1 MKGRTPLSVQHVIR
15 AADISARIAVA
26 AGIFLMSVGAAALP
40 PTSADSSL
48 VILIQIEDQAIT
60 PVTEGFIARVVEEA
74 ESDGAS
80 CVVIEL
86 DTPGGLM
93 ESTRKIVKRI
103 IASEVPI
110 AVYVYPPGARA
121 ASAGVFITLSA
132 HVAAMAKGTHI
143 GAAHP
148 VQLGGLPGGEA
159 ERPASDTTAARDAAV
174 MEQKILNDAVAWV
187 RSLADLRGRN
197 ADWAERAVRES
208 VSISDDEA
216 LELNVID
223 VVASDLEEL
232 LERIHGRAIGL
243 PTGPDT
249 LLTHNAVIRQVEMWW
264 GEKLLGVISNPN
276 IAFLLIIFGFYG
288 ILFELYSPGWGV
300 GGTVGIICLLS
311 GFFALAILP
320 VNYTG
325 LALIILALAMFVAE
339 VFVTSFGALTFG
351 GVICLILGGVML
363 IDSPLEIMR
372 ISLAVL
378 IPVSLATAAITFF
391 LLGKV
396 VAAHRQRVLTGIEG
410 MVGLVAEADA
420 NFLPSGGRYAGFVR
434 VHGELWKAFSDRPVD
449 EDQSVWVSSVEG
461 LTLKVSR
468 ERPLQSPN

>member
-1 MKGRTPLSVQHVIR
+1 MIR
-15 AADISARIAVA
+15 AAAIPRHIAIAV
-26 AGIFLMSVGAAALP
+26 GIMMMSVGAFAMSAP
-40 PTSADSSL
+40 VADSSR
-48 VILIQIEDQAIT
+48 VVVIQIEDQAIT
-60 PVTEGFIARVVEEA
+60 PVTEGFIDRIIREA
-74 ESDGAS
+74 EEEKAD
-80 CVVIEL
+80 CLVIEL

-103 IASEVPI
+103 IASEVP
-110 AVYVYPPGARA
+110 VVLYVYPAGARA
-121 ASAGVFITLSA
+121 ASAGVFISLSA
-132 HVAAMAKGTHI
+132 HVAAMAPGTHI

-148 VQLGGLPGGEA
+148 VQLGGLPGGPA
-159 ERPASDTTAARDAAV
+159 ETPDTTAARDSAV
-174 MEQKILNDAVAWV
+174 MEEKILNDTIAWV
-187 RSLADLRGRN
+187 RSLAALRGRN
-197 ADWAERAVRES
+197 ADWAERAVRHSES
-208 VSISDDEA
+208 IPEDEA
-216 LELNVID
+216 SRLNVID
-223 VVASDLEEL
+223 VVASDVGEL
-232 LERIHGRAIGL
+232 LEAIDGRVVDL

-249 LLTHNAVIRQVEMWW
+249 LVTSNAVIRQAEMWW

-288 ILFELYSPGWGV
+288 ILFELYTPGWGV

-363 IDSPLEIMR
+363 IDSPLQIMR

-396 VAAHRQRVLTGIEG
+396 VAAHRKRVLTGIEG
-410 MVGLVAEADA
+410 MVGLAALADVD
-420 NFLPSGGRYAGFVR
+420 FVPREGKYAGFVR
-434 VHGELWKAFSDRPVD
+434 VHGELWKALSERPV
-449 EDQSVWVSSVEG
+449 EAEQSVWVAAVDG
-461 LTLKVSR
+461 LTLKVTRDRPSR
-468 ERPLQSPN
+468 PPP

>member
-1 MKGRTPLSVQHVIR
+1 M
-15 AADISARIAVA
+15 AVA
-26 AGIFLMSVGAAALP
+26 VGILVMSVGASALSAP
-40 PTSADSSL
+40 VADSSL

-60 PVTEGFIARVVEEA
+60 PVTEGFIDRIIDEA
-74 ESDGAS
+74 ETEGAH
-80 CVVIEL
+80 CVVIKL

-110 AVYVYPPGARA
+110 VLYVYPAGARA

-132 HVAAMAKGTHI
+132 HVAAMAPGTHI

-148 VQLGGLPGGEA
+148 VQLGGLPGGPAEA
-159 ERPASDTTAARDAAV
+159 PDTTTVRDSAV
-174 MEQKILNDAVAWV
+174 MEEKILNDTVAWV

-197 ADWAERAVRES
+197 ADWAERAVRRSE
-208 VSISDDEA
+208 SISDDEA

-223 VVASDLEEL
+223 VIASDLEEL
-232 LERIHGRAIGL
+232 LERIDGRAVDL
-243 PTGPDT
+243 PTGRDT
-249 LLTHNAVIRQVEMWW
+249 LVTSNAIIRQADMWW
-264 GEKLLGVISNPN
+264 GEKLLEVISNPN

-288 ILFELYSPGWGV
+288 ILFELYTPGWGV

-363 IDSPLEIMR
+363 IDSPLQIMR

-396 VAAHRQRVLTGIEG
+396 VAAHRKHVVTGIEG
-410 MVGLVAEADA
+410 MVGLAALADA
-420 NFLPSGGRYAGFVR
+420 DFVVREGRYRGFVR
-434 VHGELWKAFSDRPVD
+434 VHGELWKALSDRPV
-449 EDQSVWVSSVEG
+449 EADQSVWIAAVDG
-461 LTLKVSR
+461 LTLRVTRDRPSR
-468 ERPLQSPN
+468 PPT

>member
-1 MKGRTPLSVQHVIR
+1 VTV
-15 AADISARIAVA
+15 AV
-26 AGIFLMSVGAAALP
+26 GILLMSVGATVWSTP
-40 PTSADSSL
+40 VADSSRVVL
-48 VILIQIEDQAIT
+48 VRIEDQAIT
-60 PVTEGFIARVVEEA
+60 PVTEGFIDRIVSEA
-74 ESDGAS
+74 EDEGAA

-110 AVYVYPPGARA
+110 VVYVYPAGARA
-121 ASAGVFITLSA
+121 ASAGVFITLVA
-132 HVAAMAKGTHI
+132 HVAAMAPGTHI

-148 VQLGGLPGGEA
+148 VQLGSLPGGQPEQ
-159 ERPASDTTAARDAAV
+159 PTSDTTAARSSAV

-197 ADWAERAVRES
+197 ADWAERAVRHSE
-208 VSISDDEA
+208 SISDDDAVEM
-216 LELNVID
+216 NVVDLVAAD
-223 VVASDLEEL
+223 VSEL
-232 LERIHGRAIGL
+232 LEQADGRVVGL

-249 LLTHNAVIRQVEMWW
+249 LIIRNAVIREAEMWW
-264 GEKLLGVISNPN
+264 GEKLLAVISNPN

-288 ILFELYSPGWGV
+288 ILFELYTPGWGV

-396 VAAHRQRVLTGIEG
+396 VAVHRKRVVTGVEG
-410 MVGLVAEADA
+410 MVGAVALADGA
-420 NFLPSGGRYAGFVR
+420 FLPQEGRYSGFVR
-434 VHGELWKAFSDRPVD
+434 VHGEIWRAISDRPV
-449 EDQSVWVSSVEG
+449 EGNQSVWISAVEG
-461 LTLKVSR
+461 LTLRVTR
-468 ERPLQSPN
+468 DRPPATQVKT